1 MLRSARTLFGLAG
14 ALLLVA
20 CGGSPTASNSP
31 APSASVT
38 ASASQQ
44 SPTPV
49 PLDPCVLVTSSEA
62 SSLAGATFAAGQEG
76 TTSDGGGK
84 TCSYGGQTANV
95 FMVLVAQAP
104 DATTAQAD
112 WAQEQAQAQAAINK
126 GVPAGVSVNFNVAD
140 VSGVTG
146 ADKAAVATFSTTISG
161 VSVGITAIY
170 LLKGAVFLTFS
181 DLEVGHT
188 PPTAAAME
196 AQADTSLTRL
206 P

>member
-1 MLRSARTLFGLAG
+1 MVRSARTVFGVAG
-14 ALLLVA
+14 AFLLVA
-20 CGGSPTASNSP
+20 CGGSSTASTSP
-31 APSASVT
+31 PPSASVT

-49 PLDPCVLVTSSEA
+49 PLDPCQLVTSSEA
-62 SSLAGATFAAGQEG
+62 SSLTGATFAAGKEG

-95 FMVLVAQAP
+95 FMVLVAQAS

-112 WAQEQAQAQAAINK
+112 WAQEEARAQAAINQA
-126 GVPAGVSVNFNVAD
+126 VPAGVSVNFTVAD
-140 VSGVTG
+140 VSVTG
-146 ADKAAVATFSTTISG
+146 ADRAAVATGSTTISG
-161 VSVGITAIY
+161 VSVGITAVY

-188 PPTAAAME
+188 PPTAAAMQ
-196 AQADTSLTRL
+196 AQAETSLTRL